1 MTQTQKKRSSDKEFK
16 KSKAKIRIE
25 DNDLTVLD
33 TVQAIRNDLKTLP
46 VSSSIQIIQ
55 EYI

>member
-46 VSSSIQIIQ
+46 VSSSIQIIR
-55 EYI
+55 EYV

>member
-16 KSKAKIRIE
+16 TSKAKIRIE

>member
-1 MTQTQKKRSSDKEFK
+1 MTKNL
-16 KSKAKIRIE
+16 KSQAKIRIE